1 MSIGSGNVRLLFY
14 TNGSAIVPRAA
25 SNGSANGTI
34 DLGNSG
40 NRFKDLHLS
49 GAVNAAGFQSNQTT
63 TGFGYINFGD
73 TDDANI
79 GQIGYDHTD
88 NYMRFQVNNTE
99 KVRIDSSGRLLINTT
114 SSIDNNAKLQILG
127 DSSSYARITLKDVDG
142 TNQYTYFQQSGG
154 GTAISTQNGTSNGN
168 FDITGWNGSTTSY
181 FFRITSSGRVGIG
194 TTNPATNLQV
204 YDSSSHSE
212 IRISSS
218 SSSNSTVPALS
229 LNNTGVEWS
238 MGILADNHLH
248 FRENSASYTSRMTIA
263 DGGNVGINQ
272 TNPTAK
278 LHVDG
283 SLIVTGTSTLGVVD
297 ATSFTDVITNT
308 IYTASGS
315 LDIDT
320 VLTSRDV
327 TFTQG
332 STNLMTVKGT
342 GNVGIGTS
350 SPRYNLA
357 VQGNNATAIGIALDN
372 TSGSGTADLAILGAS
387 YNSHQAGPGEFWL
400 YSPDNINIGGA
411 TGNTNNIK
419 FLANNSVNMF
429 IQGSNGNIGIGTT
442 SPSQAL
448 HVVGK
453 IYTSGTGGSGYFE
466 GHRLI
471 LEGTGTYANIGGSA
485 YQISNVTNEGL
496 AFGRASSRMML
507 LDTSGN
513 LGIGTTSPSEKL
525 EVSGGNIKIT
535 NASGGSYFKAVQTS
549 NNANAGYYMASGS
562 SIWYTLVDT
571 AGRYQ
576 IYDGDAAQTRII
588 VDGTGRVGIG
598 TISPGTKLDVTTIAN
613 TAGIRVTAPNTT
625 SQSFGVT
632 IAAGT
637 NSSDYA
643 FNINNAAGGGILRVR
658 GDGRVGIGNT
668 SPDEKFHVTGNIKL
682 TGAIV
687 DSYGEQLSF
696 QLNDLVSFSKH
707 IRAEFGLWAR
717 SATARAMGI
726 DGPANGTY
734 MGLYTNTTEKVRID
748 SSGNVGISTTSPSTF
763 TNYTNVSIKGGSA
776 GVNLDFHNASGARRA
791 ALVASDAGLIVET
804 NTTAIPIMFKTG
816 ATPTERLRIAS
827 NYPYLFLGHTG
838 HSWGTFDAVAQIGR
852 TGFIANYD
860 GTGTSN
866 QQTVIANNTYYGGS
880 GYTSIEAA
888 TGAAYINLN
897 SGKVSFFTAPA
908 TTAGAAQTFTQRLTL
923 TNAGNVGIGTA
934 SPNAKLEI
942 KGASSVNYLKFI
954 DSSSTELFRINSNFT
969 WAWGT
974 AAPDN
979 LAFDMRDNSGN
990 AFFALNRS
998 NSRVGIGTTSPQALL
1013 HLNSAS
1019 DTYFILG
1026 TTNSTADGRIQ
1037 FRNSGGSDVGGLW
1050 YNTSGNR
1057 MMIRTNSAER
1067 MRIDSSGELTLGN
1080 PSGGSALQLDVSAT
1094 GTDGVDI
1101 KSTYYSGGYGPMKFK
1116 TSGSTRLTLETNGN
1130 SVFQGNNHTNL
1141 QVKAGDNSVNAFL
1154 QTVQGADARFGTSS
1168 NHQLNIATNGVFRLS
1183 IKNTG
1188 QVGIGT
1194 SDPAKLLT
1202 LAETADGTKL
1212 RLNRGGVS
1220 EWDFSI
1226 GNTSIMTGVGSGAL
1240 EILAQNSGTARELAI
1255 GSVSGGAPLVHVTT
1269 SATTFSQGAVFNEA
1283 GADSD
1288 FRVESNNDQNAIFL
1302 DAGNDII
1309 YFGATAA
1316 NTGTDFCRID
1326 ARPGQ
1331 TGHVI
1336 ITGRDDASTKNHHV
1350 FTNPNGTV
1358 GSIQTAG
1365 SATAYNTSSDERLK
1379 KNIQDAA
1386 DAGSK
1391 IDAIKVRQFDWK
1403 VDDSHQDYGMV
1414 AQELQPVAPEA
1425 VWEPESA
1432 DEMKGVDYS
1441 KLVPMLVKEIQ
1452 SLRARVAELEGE

>member
-1 MSIGSGNVRLLFY
+1 M
-14 TNGSAIVPRAA
+14 
-25 SNGSANGTI
+25 
-34 DLGNSG
+34 
-40 NRFKDLHLS
+40 
-49 GAVNAAGFQSNQTT
+49 
-63 TGFGYINFGD
+63 
-73 TDDANI
+73 
-79 GQIGYDHTD
+79 
-88 NYMRFQVNNTE
+88 
-99 KVRIDSSGRLLINTT
+99 
-114 SSIDNNAKLQILG
+114 
-127 DSSSYARITLKDVDG
+127 
-142 TNQYTYFQQSGG
+142 
-154 GTAISTQNGTSNGN
+154 
-168 FDITGWNGSTTSY
+168 
-181 FFRITSSGRVGIG
+181 
-194 TTNPATNLQV
+194 
-204 YDSSSHSE
+204 
-212 IRISSS
+212 
-218 SSSNSTVPALS
+218 
-229 LNNTGVEWS
+229 
-238 MGILADNHLH
+238 
-248 FRENSASYTSRMTIA
+248 
-263 DGGNVGINQ
+263 
-272 TNPTAK
+272 
-278 LHVDG
+278 
-283 SLIVTGTSTLGVVD
+283 
-297 ATSFTDVITNT
+297 
-308 IYTASGS
+308 
-315 LDIDT
+315 
-320 VLTSRDV
+320 
-327 TFTQG
+327 
-332 STNLMTVKGT
+332 
-342 GNVGIGTS
+342 
-350 SPRYNLA
+350 
-357 VQGNNATAIGIALDN
+357 
-372 TSGSGTADLAILGAS
+372 
-387 YNSHQAGPGEFWL
+387 
-400 YSPDNINIGGA
+400 
-411 TGNTNNIK
+411 
-419 FLANNSVNMF
+419 
-429 IQGSNGNIGIGTT
+429 
-442 SPSQAL
+442 
-448 HVVGK
+448 
-453 IYTSGTGGSGYFE
+453 
-466 GHRLI
+466 
-471 LEGTGTYANIGGSA
+471 
-485 YQISNVTNEGL
+485 NE
-496 AFGRASSRMML
+496 
-507 LDTSGN
+507 
-513 LGIGTTSPSEKL
+513 
-525 EVSGGNIKIT
+525 
-535 NASGGSYFKAVQTS
+535 
-549 NNANAGYYMASGS
+549 
-562 SIWYTLVDT
+562 
-571 AGRYQ
+571 
-576 IYDGDAAQTRII
+576 
-588 VDGTGRVGIG
+588 
-598 TISPGTKLDVTTIAN
+598 
-613 TAGIRVTAPNTT
+613 
-625 SQSFGVT
+625 
-632 IAAGT
+632 
-637 NSSDYA
+637 
-643 FNINNAAGGGILRVR
+643 R
-658 GDGRVGIGNT
+658 G
-668 SPDEKFHVTGNIKL
+668 
-682 TGAIV
+682 
-687 DSYGEQLSF
+687 
-696 QLNDLVSFSKH
+696 
-707 IRAEFGLWAR
+707 
-717 SATARAMGI
+717 
-726 DGPANGTY
+726 
-734 MGLYTNTTEKVRID
+734 
-748 SSGNVGISTTSPSTF
+748 
-763 TNYTNVSIKGGSA
+763 
-776 GVNLDFHNASGARRA
+776 
-791 ALVASDAGLIVET
+791 
-804 NTTAIPIMFKTG
+804 
-816 ATPTERLRIAS
+816 
-827 NYPYLFLGHTG
+827 
-838 HSWGTFDAVAQIGR
+838 
-852 TGFIANYD
+852 
-860 GTGTSN
+860 
-866 QQTVIANNTYYGGS
+866 
-880 GYTSIEAA
+880 
-888 TGAAYINLN
+888 
-897 SGKVSFFTAPA
+897 
-908 TTAGAAQTFTQRLTL
+908 
-923 TNAGNVGIGTA
+923 VGIGTA

-1101 KSTYYSGGYGPMKFK
+1101 KSSYYSGGYGPMKFK